1 MRTWRVGTFSMGASL
16 VFLGLF
22 LFISKFFGLN
32 LVQVLTGWWP
42 ILLIVLGIEILL
54 FLWLS
59 RQEKP
64 VLRYDFLSIFFVG
77 LIGTVGIVFAIMSST
92 GIMGK
97 VEEVM
102 AREER
107 SFELPAFSYQ
117 MDDSIKRV
125 VVRTVGYDMTIEA
138 TEGKE
143 VSMFGTYRVQTVNK
157 AKLLQS
163 AEDIIAANQ
172 KGDTLYLNMKSLPN
186 GAGPFDSQGIV
197 AATILVPNSVKLEV
211 IGNGDSLSLKPRSLA
226 NDWNIGSTSAVV
238 VDVAENSNL
247 KVTAVGVEDVRG
259 KDGEWTVS
267 AKQDPNGSDISR
279 MKNAVYQSGEGK
291 YHINIAN
298 AYQVSLNT
306 NQ

>member
-22 LFISKFFGLN
+22 LFFSKFLGLD
-32 LVQVLTGWWP
+32 LVQVMTAWWP
-42 ILLIVLGIEILL
+42 LLLVVLGIEILL
-54 FLWLS
+54 YLFLS

-64 VLRYDFLSIFFVG
+64 VLKYDFLSIFFVG
-77 LIGTVGIVFAIMSST
+77 LIGTTGIAFAILSTT

-125 VVRTVGYDMTIEA
+125 VVRTVGHQMTVES
-138 TEGKE
+138 TEEKE
-143 VSMFGTYRVQTVNK
+143 VSLFGTYRVQTAK
-157 AKLLQS
+157 KEKLLQS
-163 AEDIIAANQ
+163 ADDVISANQ

-186 GAGPFDSQGIV
+186 EMSPFNAAGEE
-197 AATILVPNSVKLEV
+197 AATLLIPNHVKLEV
-211 IGNGDSLSLKPRSLA
+211 IGSDNALTLKPRSLA
-226 NDWNIGSTSAVV
+226 NDWSIESVGSVV
-238 VDVAENSNL
+238 VDVAAASNL
-247 KVTAVGVEDVRG
+247 KVAAVGAQEVRG
-259 KDGEWTVS
+259 KDGDWKVTT
-267 AKQDPNGSDISR
+267 KKDLNGIDNDR
-279 MKNAVYQSGEGK
+279 KNAVYQSGEGK

-298 AYQVSLNT
+298 AYDVSLTT
-306 NQ
+306 NK

>member
-22 LFISKFFGLN
+22 LFFSKFMGLD
-32 LVQVLTGWWP
+32 LVQVMTAWWP
-42 ILLIVLGIEILL
+42 LLLVVLGMEILVYL
-54 FLWLS
+54 FLS

-64 VLRYDFLSIFFVG
+64 VLKYDFLSIFFVG
-77 LIGTVGIVFAIMSST
+77 VIGTAGIAFAILSST

-107 SFELPAFSYQ
+107 SFELPAFSYK

-125 VVRTVGYDMTIEA
+125 VVRTVDHRMTVES
-138 TEGKE
+138 TDEKT
-143 VSMFGTYRVQTVNK
+143 VSLFGTYRVQTAKK
-157 AKLLQS
+157 AKLLES
-163 AEDIIAANQ
+163 ADDVVSANQ

-186 GAGPFDSQGIV
+186 EIGLFNAYGET
-197 AATILVPNSVKLEV
+197 AATLLIPNNVKLEV
-211 IGNGDSLSLKPRSLA
+211 VGSDNSLILKPRSLV
-226 NDWNIGSTSAVV
+226 NDWNIESVSSVV
-238 VDVAENSNL
+238 VDVTANSNL
-247 KVTAVGVEDVRG
+247 KVDALGAQEVRG
-259 KDGEWTVS
+259 KDGDWKVS
-267 AKQDPNGSDISR
+267 REKTPDDLDNGR
-279 MKNAVYQSGEGK
+279 KNAVYESGAGK

-298 AYQVSLNT
+298 AYEISLNT

>member
-22 LFISKFFGLN
+22 LFFSKFLGLD
-32 LVQVLTGWWP
+32 LVQVMTAWWP
-42 ILLIVLGIEILL
+42 LLLVVLGIEILL
-54 FLWLS
+54 YLFLS

-64 VLRYDFLSIFFVG
+64 VLKYDFLSIFFVG
-77 LIGTVGIVFAIMSST
+77 LIGTAGIAFAILSTT

-125 VVRTVGYDMTIEA
+125 VVRTVGHQMTVES
-138 TEGKE
+138 TEEKE
-143 VSMFGTYRVQTVNK
+143 VSLFGTYRVQTAK
-157 AKLLQS
+157 KEKLLQS
-163 AEDIIAANQ
+163 ADDVISANQ

-186 GAGPFDSQGIV
+186 EMSPFNGAGEV
-197 AATILVPNSVKLEV
+197 AATLLVPNHVKLEV
-211 IGNGDSLSLKPRSLA
+211 IGSDNALTLKPRSLA
-226 NDWNIGSTSAVV
+226 NDWSIESVASIV
-238 VDVAENSNL
+238 VDVAAASNL
-247 KVTAVGVEDVRG
+247 KVAAVGAQEVRG
-259 KDGEWTVS
+259 KDGDWKVS
-267 AKQDPNGSDISR
+267 REKDFNGIDNGRKS
-279 MKNAVYQSGEGK
+279 AVFQSGEGK

-298 AYQVSLNT
+298 AFDVSLTT
-306 NQ
+306 NE